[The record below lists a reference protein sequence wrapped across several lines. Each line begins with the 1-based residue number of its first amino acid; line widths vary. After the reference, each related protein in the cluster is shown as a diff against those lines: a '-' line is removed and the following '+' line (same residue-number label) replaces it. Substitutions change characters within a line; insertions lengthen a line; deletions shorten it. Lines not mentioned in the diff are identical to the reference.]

1 MEILRWEENGLLI
14 LDQSE
19 LPHNTHFILCTH
31 YQQVVRA
38 IREMR
43 VRGAPAIGVAA
54 AFGFAL
60 AAFNFS
66 GIQGPALDQ
75 FLSEAAQTLKAA
87 RPTAINLNWAIE
99 KMARAYQELREN
111 PLGQIQAGLLEAAWK
126 ILREQREQDE
136 KIGSFGVTLIPPRA
150 RILTYCNTGA
160 LATAGLGTALGII
173 LKAYQ
178 QGKEIH
184 VYVPETRPV
193 LQGARLTVWELKQ
206 HGIPFTLITDNT
218 AGYLFAQKKVDLV
231 IVGADRIVANGDFAN
246 KIGTYGL
253 AVLAA
258 YHRCP
263 FYVAAPLST
272 FDFNITKGEDIPV
285 EVRSPEEV
293 RNIKGTPITYEDCP
307 VYNPAFDVT
316 PHQLVSAFITEQ
328 GIIKP
333 PFRDLVYRYGPSR
346 CSSVPSEGRK

>member
-1 MEILRWEENGLLI
+1 M
-14 LDQSE
+14 
-19 LPHNTHFILCTH
+19 
-31 YQQVVRA
+31 
-38 IREMR
+38 
-43 VRGAPAIGVAA
+43 
-54 AFGFAL
+54 
-60 AAFNFS
+60 
-66 GIQGPALDQ
+66 
-75 FLSEAAQTLKAA
+75 
-87 RPTAINLNWAIE
+87 
-99 KMARAYQELREN
+99 
-111 PLGQIQAGLLEAAWK
+111 
-126 ILREQREQDE
+126 
-136 KIGSFGVTLIPPRA
+136 
-150 RILTYCNTGA
+150 
-160 LATAGLGTALGII
+160 
-173 LKAYQ
+173 
-178 QGKEIH
+178 
-184 VYVPETRPV
+184 
-193 LQGARLTVWELKQ
+193 
-206 HGIPFTLITDNT
+206 
-218 AGYLFAQKKVDLV
+218 AGYLFAQKKIDLV

-258 YHRCP
+258 NHRCP

-293 RNIKGTPITYEDCP
+293 RKIKGTLITYEDCP